1 MNFKKEETQKARI
14 LTWKF
19 TQKLNNQ
26 TVCWLRLAY
35 WMVCRL
41 SQIVNWK
48 ITISVIMFCSKNVY
62 PALVVE
68 FSISLQWRHNGR
80 DDVSNHQPHH
90 CLLNRVFRCRWKKTS
105 KLRVTGLCAENSPVT
120 GEFPAHMA
128 SNAENVSIWWRHH
141 IPRSTSRS
149 SYRCYRWDSWET
161 VLSLYRFSIERPPV
175 ANVRATALTPYH
187 PLKPLQPTWGSSII
201 GWNILMNEVSCSQP
215 IKWWCNIII
224 VRVMPGVRWPPTDH
238 HMFR

>member
-68 FSISLQWRHNGR
+68 LSISLQWRHNGR

-90 CLLNRVFRCRWKKTS
+90 ADERKHQSSASLAFVRRIHRWPVNSPHIWPVTRKMFPFDDVIIS
-105 KLRVTGLCAENSPVT
+105 HALPPDRVTGV
-120 GEFPAHMA
+120 
-128 SNAENVSIWWRHH
+128 I
-141 IPRSTSRS
+141 
-149 SYRCYRWDSWET
+149 DET
-161 VLSLYRFSIERPPV
+161 VGRLSYLYIGFLLNDPPWLMFGPLLWHPIIRWSHCNPLEDQVSLDKIYWWMKLV
-175 ANVRATALTPYH
+175 AVS
-187 PLKPLQPTWGSSII
+187 PL
-201 GWNILMNEVSCSQP
+201 ND
-215 IKWWCNIII
+215 
-224 VRVMPGVRWPPTDH
+224 GVTL
-238 HMFR
+238 